1 MEREHTTVN
10 SYQSPTSRFMGNDCA
25 TAECAAG
32 MAPFRGPNPPDYI
45 SDQGNFYVAS
55 GGFAVDL
62 HNGETFGQ
70 WGLGRAYPG
79 YSVNPGFAVNLG
91 TIVGGGNAQ
100 TTSDFLKGGGLQ
112 GNVYVPPVPAVPLLN
127 VGEGVNHSYGGR
139 TSVEVGV
146 STQPCASV
154 SPIGYGFSTGEKSG
168 AAK

>member
-1 MEREHTTVN
+1 LQDLAPV
-10 SYQSPTSRFMGNDCA
+10 SDQPFMGNDCV

-32 MAPFRGPNPPDYI
+32 MAPFRGHNSPDYI
-45 SDQGNFYVAS
+45 SAQGSVYFSS
-55 GGFAVDL
+55 GGFAINL

-70 WGLGRAYPG
+70 WGLCRAYPG
-79 YSVNPGFAVNLG
+79 YSVTPGFAVNVG

-100 TTSDFLKGGGLQ
+100 TTSDFLKGGSVQ
-112 GNVYVPPVPAVPLLN
+112 GNIYVPSVPAVPLLN
-127 VGEGVNHSYGGR
+127 VGGGINHSYGGR

-146 STQPCASV
+146 STQPGASV